1 MANMIFVVDRTSK
14 TTTRMIMLSL
24 STGENEST
32 IRATVDLVE
41 TTDKLKH
48 SDAHSHALT
57 ELAGYIVCTLC

>member
-1 MANMIFVVDRTSK
+1 
-14 TTTRMIMLSL
+14 MIMLSL